1 NAGNALKKSASFG
14 INGVIKDAKSLVN
27 AKGAGKII
35 PGLNIALGA
44 ANVVQGISK
53 SEQLAREDGL
63 KGQEITASK
72 VGGALVDVGKAAVTT
87 VAVGAASA
95 ALATAGAPVWGVVIA
110 GMGMSWLVD
119 KVDKDNKFTEKA
131 KGAVNSM
138 VKGVTGWL
146 KK

>member
-1 NAGNALKKSASFG
+1 

-72 VGGALVDVGKAAVTT
+72 VGGALVDMGKAAVTT
-87 VAVGAASA
+87 VAIGAVSA
-95 ALATAGAPVWGVVIA
+95 GVATFAPVWAVVGA
-110 GMGMSWLVD
+110 GLIVGQGLNWAD
-119 KVDKDNKFTEKA
+119 KQTNLTKNIKS
-131 KGAVNSM
+131 GVNSM
-138 VKGVTGWL
+138 IKGVSGWF
-146 KK
+146 K